1 MAPEKLSDD
10 LVALLRLVH
19 EHGASYC
26 SGTCE
31 HRKPGEL
38 HCHTMGQI
46 LKISSTGAKR
56 RRWKLVQMGLMNRH
70 RFERENGHVVAK
82 FTVSSEGLDL
92 LQTLDKTDT
101 SRTEPGGE
109 KSLSS

>member
-1 MAPEKLSDD
+1 MEPKKLSDD

-38 HCHTMGQI
+38 HCHTIGRI

-56 RRWKLVQMGLMNRH
+56 RRWKLFQMGLMNRH
-70 RFERENGHVVAK
+70 RIDRESGHVVAK

-92 LQTLDKTDT
+92 LQTLNKTDT
-101 SRTEPGGE
+101 SRTDPGDE
-109 KSLSS
+109 KSVSN